1 MTTLVW
7 LQREFRLDYL
17 TALNEALNKN
27 DDIILAYFHD
37 PEKSIGAANRVWLA
51 HALETLTT
59 DVAKRNGKLWIVSGN
74 FADTFPKLLKDES
87 IDQVYYT
94 FQVGEPFTSMQQ
106 QAQDTCKALHVR
118 LKPFFSEFWLKPTDF
133 SNQQNRPYL
142 VFTPFYNG
150 LLKQQNHIQPL
161 ARLAKETLAQ
171 TASKACPAHYRT
183 LPDDLRQLK
192 QQPWAQKIMAASQVG
207 ETPTWQILSDF
218 ITEKLQD
225 YSNDRDFPAYNAT
238 SNLSTAIH
246 FGHIPTRQLYFELQ
260 ALIQSDANIAP
271 AARAWLRQLAWREF
285 ARHLLYWFP
294 QTQTTPFQE
303 KYQQMLWRDETD
315 HDSKILIEK
324 WQSGLTGIPII
335 DAGMRELW
343 ATGIMHNRV
352 RMLVASFLTK
362 NLNFHWLIGQH
373 WFEET
378 LLDAD
383 PANNI
388 MGWQWVAGCG
398 VDAAP
403 YYRLFN
409 PAVQS
414 EKFDADGDYLRH
426 WLPELSTLS
435 KKAIHQPWKHE
446 SECVE
451 KGIFLGKTYPHP
463 IVNLEESRK
472 AHMERVQMMK
482 KTAQPD
488 NF

>member
-17 TALNEALNKN
+17 TALNEALNNN
-27 DDIILAYFHD
+27 DDIIFAYFHD

-51 HALETLTT
+51 HALETLANDAT
-59 DVAKRNGKLWIVSGN
+59 KRNGTLWIVSGH
-74 FADTFPKLLKDES
+74 FAETFAKLLEDES

-106 QAQDTCKALHVR
+106 QAQDACQALHVR

-133 SNQQNRPYL
+133 SNQKNRPYL
-142 VFTPFYNG
+142 VFTPFYKG
-150 LLKQQNHIQPL
+150 LLKQQTDIQPL
-161 ARLAKETLAQ
+161 TRLAKSTLAQ
-171 TASKACPAHYRT
+171 TASKPCPAHYRA

-207 ETPTWQILSDF
+207 ETPAWQILSDF

-225 YSNDRDFPAYNAT
+225 YSDDRDFPAFNAT

-260 ALIQSDANIAP
+260 ALIQTEPKLAS

-285 ARHLLYWFP
+285 AKHLLYWFP
-294 QTQTTPFQE
+294 QTQTTAFQE
-303 KYQQMLWRDETD
+303 KYRHMQWRDEAD
-315 HDSKILIEK
+315 HNRKILIES
-324 WQSGLTGIPII
+324 WQHGLTGIPII
-335 DAGMRELW
+335 DAGMRALW
-343 ATGIMHNRV
+343 ATGIMHNRL

-362 NLNFHWLIGQH
+362 NLNIHWLIGQH
-373 WFEET
+373 WFEDT

-383 PANNI
+383 PANNT

-409 PAVQS
+409 PVVQS
-414 EKFDADGDYLRH
+414 RKFDPQGDYIKR
-426 WLPELSTLS
+426 WVPELKNLPS
-435 KKAIHQPWKHE
+435 KAIHAPWEQPLLCEAAGFQLGQDYPFPLVDLQASRQAHLQRVETLKHLNE
-446 SECVE
+446 
-451 KGIFLGKTYPHP
+451 F
-463 IVNLEESRK
+463 
-472 AHMERVQMMK
+472 
-482 KTAQPD
+482 
-488 NF
+488 